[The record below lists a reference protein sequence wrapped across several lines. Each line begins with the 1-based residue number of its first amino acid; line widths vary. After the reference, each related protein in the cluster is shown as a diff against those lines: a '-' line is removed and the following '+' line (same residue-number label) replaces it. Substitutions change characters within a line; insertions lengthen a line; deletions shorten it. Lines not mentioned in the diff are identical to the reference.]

1 MILGYG
7 VDLVT
12 DKLAEGLMEVGHDVA
27 VYCSFHDDTFLGG
40 SYKLKAVPVQASK
53 LAWEYE
59 SCAEKAI
66 KPFVE
71 QEDIWIVESFPF
83 FKAASR
89 FEQPWIAV
97 DYGVVPSDPFPTR
110 TRRHFEYVRRIQ
122 YGQYFQRSSRIVC
135 ISHFLWQNL
144 PSALRQKAVV
154 IHPGIDH
161 YAKNPLVDLR
171 TELGLDGVIIVY
183 QGRSS
188 DTTPY
193 KGVDSLLDM
202 HSKLRRER
210 DDVKLLISTSCSLE
224 EQARLERAGATVLN
238 GVLMPFVPSVYQCG
252 DIFATATQWEG
263 FDLPLLEASY
273 FELPVVAF
281 AIGAHPEIV
290 QDGRTGFLARDQHEF
305 LDRLKRLVENAE
317 LRRQMG
323 KEGAIFAAEFKWS
336 RAVEAFEQVVREIGE
351 EK

>member
-12 DKLAEGLMEVGHDVA
+12 DRLAEGLAGMGHDVA

-40 SYKLKAVPVQASK
+40 SYDLKAVPVQASK

-59 SCAEKAI
+59 SRAEKAI
-66 KPFVE
+66 KPFAE

-83 FKAASR
+83 FKAASH
-89 FEQPWIAV
+89 FERPWIAV
-97 DYGVVPSDPFPTR
+97 DYGVVPSDPFPILA
-110 TRRHFEYVRRIQ
+110 RRHFEYIRTTQ
-122 YGQYFQRSSRIVC
+122 YGQYFQKSSRIVC
-135 ISHFLWQNL
+135 ISHFLRQNL

-161 YAKNPLVDLR
+161 YSKNSLVNLR
-171 TELGLDGVIIVY
+171 TELGVDGVIVLY

-193 KGVDSLLDM
+193 KGVDILLEVY
-202 HSKLRRER
+202 SKLRSER

-224 EQARLERAGATVLN
+224 EQARLEQAGATVLN
-238 GVLMPFVPSVYQCG
+238 GILMPFMPSVYQST

-273 FELPVVAF
+273 FGLPVVAF

-290 QDGRTGFLARDQHEF
+290 LDGRTGYLARDQHEF
-305 LDRLKRLVENAE
+305 LDRLKRLVEDAG

-323 KEGAIFAAEFKWS
+323 KEGAAFATEFKWS
-336 RAVEAFEQVVREIGE
+336 RAVEAFEKVVREIGQ